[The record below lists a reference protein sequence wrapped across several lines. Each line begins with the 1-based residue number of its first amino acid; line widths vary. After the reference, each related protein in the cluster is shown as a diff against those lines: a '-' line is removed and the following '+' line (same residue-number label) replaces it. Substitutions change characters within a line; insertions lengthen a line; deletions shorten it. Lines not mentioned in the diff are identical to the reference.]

1 MNVLSS
7 AERYGMVAALGL
19 CAGLVAFLTAEM
31 SCLLAPVVFVWSR
44 AGRGPGLLSIGLAAV
59 AFALLTFQFGVPAPI
74 ADSDALRFAVFVA
87 TAALIAWA
95 LAGPTPDSTRRRQE
109 HEARLIVDSM
119 PGLGWST
126 DAKGNFR
133 YLNPS
138 IFEYTGIKCEA
149 DQQPIFAGAIVLH
162 PDEEDRVVEHWR
174 ECLATGQ
181 PYESQHRLRRGDGE
195 YRWFRA
201 VARPSRDAQGRV
213 TGWYGLTLDIDDQ
226 RKAEE
231 ALRQSQSELALI
243 LESIP
248 GMIAVA
254 DGEGRHA
261 YANRRLVDY
270 LDLNPS
276 KSVTYPWIEA
286 VHADDREAVLKVR
299 RHSIKKGEPFELVY
313 RRRRRDGAYRWIRVH
328 VEPARDESGKIIRWY
343 SLLVDVHEE
352 KLAEQAV
359 RENEQRLRRLIDT
372 MPALVWCA
380 SGAGDAFYLNK
391 PLLDYSGLA
400 PDEASQARRLLIHPD
415 DVPSLVNTWAE
426 CVSTGQSFRIIYRLR
441 RADGV
446 YRWHE
451 GRAEP
456 WRDETG
462 AIAQWFGVNVDI
474 DDRLRAEQALRT
486 TQARF
491 QRAAQLAG
499 LAEVSASI
507 AHEVNQPLA
516 AVVTNSHACQRWL
529 STEPPNLQRARLA
542 AERIIRDA
550 NAAAEVVSRVRAL
563 FRQTGPTK
571 APMDLNEVIAE
582 VLDLLID
589 DISARNVVIERSL
602 GSGLPRV
609 VADRVQFQ
617 QVLVNLIRNGME
629 AMDGL
634 DGPKRLAIRSRLGE
648 GDSVAVEVRDYGSG
662 VADPENIF
670 EPFFTSKTHG
680 MGMGL
685 AISRSIV
692 EAHSGRIRVAEAHPN
707 GTVFTVSLPVQ
718 TAPKLA
724 TADA

>member
-7 AERYGMVAALGL
+7 IERYGMVAALGL
-19 CAGLVAFLTAEM
+19 GAGLIAFLTDET
-31 SCLLAPVVFVWSR
+31 SCLLAPIVLVWPR
-44 AGRGPGLLSIGLAAV
+44 AGRGPGLLSVGLAA
-59 AFALLTFQFGVPAPI
+59 ATFAVLTFQVGVLAPI
-74 ADSDALRFAVFVA
+74 ADSDALRFATFLA
-87 TAALIAWA
+87 TAALIGWA
-95 LAGPTPDSTRRRQE
+95 LAGLSPDSAGRRQE

-119 PGLGWST
+119 PGLGWSA
-126 DAKGNFR
+126 DPQGNFR
-133 YLNPS
+133 YLNSS

-149 DQQPIFAGAIVLH
+149 DQAAFAGAIVLH

-174 ECLATGQ
+174 ECLSTGQ
-181 PYESQHRLRRGDGE
+181 PYESEHRLRRGDGE

-201 VARPSRDAQGRV
+201 VARPSRDAQGRI

-231 ALRQSQSELALI
+231 ALRKSQSELALI

-254 DGEGRHA
+254 DGDGRHA
-261 YANRRLVDY
+261 YANRRLLDY

-276 KSVTYPWIEA
+276 KSIVYPWIEA
-286 VHADDREAVLKVR
+286 VHPDDREAVLKVR
-299 RHSIKKGEPFELVY
+299 RYSIKGGEPFEVVY
-313 RRRRRDGAYRWIRVH
+313 RRRRRDGAYRWIRAR

-359 RENEQRLRRLIDT
+359 RESEERLRRLIDT
-372 MPALVWCA
+372 IPALVWCA
-380 SGAGDAFYLNK
+380 TGAGDAFYLNK
-391 PLLDYSGLA
+391 RLLDYSGLA
-400 PDEASQARRLLIHPD
+400 PDEASQARTRLIHPD
-415 DVPSLVNTWAE
+415 DVPSLVDTWTD
-426 CVSTGQSFRIIYRLR
+426 CVGTGQSFRIIYRLR
-441 RADGV
+441 RADGA

-462 AIAQWFGVNVDI
+462 AIAYWVGVNVDI

-491 QRAAQLAG
+491 QRASQLAG

-542 AERIIRDA
+542 ADRIIRDA

-582 VLDLLID
+582 VLDLLVD

-602 GSGLPRV
+602 GNGLPRV
-609 VADRVQFQ
+609 LADRVQFQ

-634 DGPKRLAIRSRLGE
+634 DGPKRLAIRSRRGE
-648 GDSVAVEVRDYGSG
+648 GDAVAVEVRDYGGG
-662 VADPENIF
+662 VADPESIF

-692 EAHSGRIRVAEAHPN
+692 EAHEGRIRVAQAHPT
-707 GTVFTVSLPVQ
+707 GTVFTVILPVHA
-718 TAPKLA
+718 APTPAK
-724 TADA
+724 ADA